1 MRCAAAALCLLVA
14 LAALCA
20 AAAAAPAAHYGRGSR
35 PRTIRGFKNV
45 ALSTARG
52 FGKRDG
58 NQLEA
63 ALADRD
69 TTLPDSFPV
78 EWFAAEM
85 QNNPE
90 LARMIVSK
98 FVDANQDGELTAEEL
113 LRPTY

>member
-1 MRCAAAALCLLVA
+1 MRPAAAAALCLLVV

-20 AAAAAPAAHYGRGSR
+20 AAASPAAHYGRGSR

-69 TTLPDSFPV
+69 AALPDSFPV